1 MDKEMFEKTLI
12 FDMEMIPVSQEK
24 EPQVREFFQGIGK
37 HNSEMEDAI
46 ELTSVDGAFGR
57 ILCIG
62 YVFGDQE
69 IKIIFDEHIN
79 ERIVLESFWKLV
91 QEADLVVGH
100 KIVDSDLLFLHQ
112 RSLVHGVRPSKN
124 FDLSGKDSRVFD
136 TAWGWGLGKKYAS
149 LEKISLALDIPSPKK
164 LMHGSQVPEYYR
176 NGRVNEI
183 LTYCK
188 SDVSATREIY
198 KKMLMIFS

>member
-1 MDKEMFEKTLI
+1 
-12 FDMEMIPVSQEK
+12 
-24 EPQVREFFQGIGK
+24 
-37 HNSEMEDAI
+37 MEDAI

-100 KIVDSDLLFLHQ
+100 KIVDSDLLFYIKDLLFMAYALQ
-112 RSLVHGVRPSKN
+112 KTLIFQEKILESSILHGVGVGKNMLVLKN
-124 FDLSGKDSRVFD
+124 FSR
-136 TAWGWGLGKKYAS
+136 S
-149 LEKISLALDIPSPKK
+149 
-164 LMHGSQVPEYYR
+164 
-176 NGRVNEI
+176 
-183 LTYCK
+183 
-188 SDVSATREIY
+188 
-198 KKMLMIFS
+198 